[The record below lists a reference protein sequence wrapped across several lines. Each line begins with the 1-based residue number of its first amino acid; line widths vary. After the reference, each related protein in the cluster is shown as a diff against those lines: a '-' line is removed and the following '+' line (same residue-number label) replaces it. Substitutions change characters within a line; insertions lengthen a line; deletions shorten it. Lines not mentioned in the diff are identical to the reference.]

1 MLSPEDI
8 EKLLPAERTRFRSPI
23 PTQSVASDEFLPAL
37 QNPRQREFEARIKQ
51 LGSELAALQGGE
63 NVLRRDRPRL
73 AISLYHRSED
83 FFAIPL
89 WIDGLG
95 CGYRFYLQHY
105 SIHGEETVLYA
116 IS

>member
-1 MLSPEDI
+1 MDHLVETSEVPRIDFIKMDI
-8 EKLLPAERTRFRSPI
+8 E
-23 PTQSVASDEFLPAL
+23 
-37 QNPRQREFEARIKQ
+37 
-51 LGSELAALQGGE
+51 GSELAALKGGE

-73 AISLYHRSED
+73 AISLYHRIDD

-95 CGYRFYLQHY
+95 CGYRFYLEHY